1 MSAKNDLKKLIA
13 NHRRRLQKLKER
25 QALEGLSVDPTVLIE
40 IEDIEA
46 RLLELQRDLSRLERG
61 LHRASRPIDASLSAR
76 QAAMLSFIKA
86 FIAETG
92 LSPTIEEIRSAL
104 NISSKSVVHHHL
116 KYLEKAGYLT
126 RLPHKSRG
134 IRLT

>member
-1 MSAKNDLKKLIA
+1 MSAKDDLKKLIT

-46 RLLELQRDLSRLERG
+46 RLLELQRDLTSLERDH
-61 LHRASRPIDASLSAR
+61 HRDFPSIKKLLSAR
-76 QAAMLSFIKA
+76 QADMLSFIEG
-86 FIAETG
+86 FIAEAG
-92 LSPTIEEIRSAL
+92 VSPTIEEIRSAL

-116 KYLEKAGYLT
+116 RHLEKAGYLT
-126 RLPHKSRG
+126 RLPRKSRG